1 VGSTA
6 FLPLSLLEN
15 TCLAKPQALPS
26 PSAPT
31 AAQWTPKFLNEAEN
45 ELVATVSELIIPE
58 TDSPGAKAAEVNR
71 HIDLVLSQETP
82 QAQQSF
88 RVGLQWLDQA
98 SHDLHHSKFVAL
110 DHAQQVAILTR
121 ISDGDKVPAADR
133 AAHKF
138 FLDIR
143 SRTAFAYY
151 TSRIGI
157 HEELEYQGKHP
168 LPEWKGCTHPEHQTD
183 AK

>member
-1 VGSTA
+1 
-6 FLPLSLLEN
+6 
-15 TCLAKPQALPS
+15 
-26 PSAPT
+26 
-31 AAQWTPKFLNEAEN
+31 
-45 ELVATVSELIIPE
+45 
-58 TDSPGAKAAEVNR
+58 
-71 HIDLVLSQETP
+71 
-82 QAQQSF
+82 
-88 RVGLQWLDQA
+88 
-98 SHDLHHSKFVAL
+98 
-110 DHAQQVAILTR
+110 VAILTR